1 MQRVIKFNSI
11 KWDNFLTRILK
22 HEQQQAMST
31 EHVDLFVEN
40 IMTEWLVFF
49 VEMLVLDTLDT
60 VCESKNPMS
69 SNEIILFF
77 FYFIKDFL
85 RIAYG
90 SVEIDD
96 SFTILRQLI
105 SSFGWTWLRMK
116 RYLNDL
122 NRILKLFRIYLPTLP
137 SMACSTWFYE

>member
-77 FYFIKDFL
+77 FSILLKISYESHTGLSKLTTAL
-85 RIAYG
+85 R
-90 SVEIDD
+90 
-96 SFTILRQLI
+96 
-105 SSFGWTWLRMK
+105 
-116 RYLNDL
+116 
-122 NRILKLFRIYLPTLP
+122 
-137 SMACSTWFYE
+137 FYDN